1 LICVSNIVPA
11 GIITFSNPFVAS
23 LNPKVSSLNDLGK
36 IGEGIRSSFRF
47 LETNNTGFAFVAVRV
62 LRLLQYNLPDMA
74 DIFSRWK
81 TGLAS
86 SSKAAFGRL
95 AGIFGA
101 TDITTITWDQ
111 LEALLIQADLG
122 LETTEAVIDSLKENV
137 RSQGLTRSGE
147 LRAILE
153 AELLSRLDAVPAL
166 DWPVRPSIILLV
178 GVNGSGKTTTA
189 AKLGRRFADQG
200 KRVLLVAADTFRAAA
215 VDQLQVWAE
224 RLEIPI
230 LAGQMG
236 SDPGAVV
243 YDGIQ
248 SALAKGADVVLVDTA
263 GRLHTRY
270 NLMEE
275 LKKVQRVAGKA
286 LAGAPHAVWLVLDA
300 TTGQNALVQARAFKE
315 AVGVTGVILAKL
327 DSSARGGMAFAIQHE
342 LGLPILFAGMGE
354 KAEDLTPFDPNAF
367 VKGILAD

>member
-1 LICVSNIVPA
+1 
-11 GIITFSNPFVAS
+11 
-23 LNPKVSSLNDLGK
+23 LNDLGK

-200 KRVLLVAADTFRAAA
+200 KRVLLVAADTFRPAA